1 MSEFTA
7 AVAGAVIG
15 FFVCGIGFAIHE
27 GWTRRPNVRKLLKRH
42 FRGLDDSSIKVHS
55 KVFPY
60 RVSVDVYRAVIRWIE
75 TNTRVDSQIG
85 IAITER
91 FMSSSGIASFLTYE
105 QWYPA
110 ALEYNSFDIGEE
122 QPVQVVRD
130 SLWFARHQGAPIAL
144 LWTSYSDRA
153 GCGIESLLR
162 IDVAHAAGLTEAFV
176 NEFFERIEET
186 VRQSNSYRGKVLSLE
201 DQTDYSGNSIGLV
214 VHRLDPVDRDQLVL
228 PEGTVRLLE
237 RNLIR
242 FVAQREEL
250 KKLRMP
256 TKKGVLMYGPPGTGK
271 THTIRFLVSH
281 LQGHTVLLATA
292 EQLGNINQYITL
304 ARLLQPSIVV
314 IEDVDLIGRERDG
327 METGRESLLNR
338 LLNEMDG
345 LQEDAKI
352 LFILT
357 TNRPESLERALAAR
371 PGRVDQAIEFPLPDE
386 VGRQKLVRMYSA
398 GARIAEDVVAH
409 TARVTDGVSAS
420 FIKELM
426 RRALQFHLE
435 CRANGDE
442 PQILQNDVDQA
453 IDELLFT
460 GGSLN
465 RALLGADGATADE

>member
-1 MSEFTA
+1 
-7 AVAGAVIG
+7 
-15 FFVCGIGFAIHE
+15 
-27 GWTRRPNVRKLLKRH
+27 
-42 FRGLDDSSIKVHS
+42 
-55 KVFPY
+55 
-60 RVSVDVYRAVIRWIE
+60 
-75 TNTRVDSQIG
+75 
-85 IAITER
+85 
-91 FMSSSGIASFLTYE
+91 
-105 QWYPA
+105 
-110 ALEYNSFDIGEE
+110 
-122 QPVQVVRD
+122 VVRD
-130 SLWFARHQGAPIAL
+130 SLCFARHQGAPIAL

-176 NEFFERIEET
+176 SEFFERIEET

-201 DQTDYSGNSIGLV
+201 DETDYSGNSIGLV

-242 FVAQREEL
+242 FVAQRGEL

-345 LQEDAKI
+345 LQEDAEI

-386 VGRQKLVRMYSA
+386 VGRQKLVRMYAA
-398 GARIAEDVVAH
+398 GAHIAEDVIAH
-409 TARVTDGVSAS
+409 AARVTDGVSAS